1 MDFFRE
7 NPGIGGQVAR
17 VIFEYL
23 GFVEPN
29 GLPEEGHPA
38 YQYAH
43 AIMATV
49 GRAFLVVTVL
59 ILEHTVAKFF
69 GF

>member
-23 GFVEPN
+23 GFIEPDDM
-29 GLPEEGHPA
+29 PEEGHPA
-38 YQYAH
+38 YEIAH

-49 GRAFLVVTVL
+49 GRASLLVAVL
-59 ILEHTVAKFF
+59 IVENTVARFF

>member
-23 GFVEPN
+23 GFIESN
-29 GLPEEGHPA
+29 GVPGEDHPA
-38 YQYAH
+38 YEIAH
-43 AIMATV
+43 AIIANA
-49 GRAFLVVTVL
+49 GRAVLVVTVL
-59 ILEHTVAKFF
+59 IVEHQVVQFF

>member
-23 GFVEPN
+23 GFIESN
-29 GLPEEGHPA
+29 GVPGEDHPA
-38 YQYAH
+38 YEIAH
-43 AIMATV
+43 AIIANA
-49 GRAFLVVTVL
+49 GRAVLVVAVL
-59 ILEHTVAKFF
+59 IVEHQVVQFL

>member
-23 GFVEPN
+23 GFIEPRD
-29 GLPEEGHPA
+29 LPEEGHPA
-38 YQYAH
+38 YEYAH
-43 AIMATV
+43 AIIATA
-49 GRAFLVVTVL
+49 GRAFLVVAVL
-59 ILEHTVAKFF
+59 IVEHQVVQFL